1 MSRYTIGIDGID
13 YSVEILED
21 TGSEAR
27 VVVNDRE
34 ITVSVTAEGGPG
46 AAQAPPPSA
55 SPPQQ
60 LWAPPFR
67 PPVAPRA
74 ASGALYAPIPARVT
88 EVLVS
93 TGDRVEEGQ
102 LLLKIEA
109 MKMENQVR
117 SPIAGIV
124 EKVCVS
130 NGQEVAE
137 GDLLVKVDPSK

>member
-13 YSVEILED
+13 YTVEILED

-34 ITVSVTAEGGPG
+34 LRVSVAAEGGPL
-46 AAQAPPPSA
+46 AAHAPLPLA

-60 LWAPPFR
+60 QWAPPIR
-67 PPVAPRA
+67 PPIAPRS
-74 ASGALYAPIPARVT
+74 ASGALHAPIPARVT

-93 TGDRVEEGQ
+93 AGDSVEEGQ

-117 SPIAGIV
+117 SPFAGTV

-130 NGQEVAE
+130 DGQEVAE
-137 GDLLVKVDPSK
+137 GDLLVKVDPS

>member
-1 MSRYTIGIDGID
+1 MNRYTIGIDGIE

-34 ITVSVTAEGGPG
+34 ITVSVTDEAGT
-46 AAQAPPPSA
+46 ASA
-55 SPPQQ
+55 PQQ
-60 LWAPPFR
+60 PWRAPIR

-74 ASGALYAPIPARVT
+74 GSGEIRAPMPARVT
-88 EVLVS
+88 EVRVS
-93 TGDRVEEGQ
+93 VGDRVEEGQ

-109 MKMENQVR
+109 MKMENQVF
-117 SPIAGIV
+117 SPVAGTV

-130 NGQEVAE
+130 GGQEVGGE
-137 GDLLVKVDPSK
+137 ELLVKIDPS

>member
-27 VVVNDRE
+27 VVVNDTE
-34 ITVSVTAEGGPG
+34 IRVSVTAEGG
-46 AAQAPPPSA
+46 AQAPLPLA
-55 SPPQQ
+55 SPPRQ
-60 LWAPPFR
+60 LWTRPIR
-67 PPVAPRA
+67 PPVAPRG

-109 MKMENQVR
+109 MKMENQVL

-137 GDLLVKVDPSK
+137 GELMVKVDPSG